1 MEPSKLFKNS
11 TDLIPAIIQEENGVV
26 LMMAY
31 MNEEAYAKTKAAG
44 YVWFWSRSR
53 KRLWMKGEESG
64 NKLKVLDI
72 KEDCDADTLLI
83 TVKLEGKCACHTGT
97 YSCFGDKPSFSL
109 AELYSIIKSRIDE
122 KSENSYIASLTKD
135 GVNPVLAKIEE
146 EADEV
151 IDAVRNKEKKD
162 IVWEVADLLFHTL
175 VLMAQQK
182 ITIKDIER
190 ELEGR
195 NKKKSDS
202 TYA

>member
-31 MNEEAYAKTKAAG
+31 MNEEAYKKTQESG
-44 YVWFWSRSR
+44 YVWFFSRSR

-83 TVKLEGKCACHTGT
+83 TVKLEGTCACHTGS
-97 YSCFGDKPSFSL
+97 YSCFGGKSSFSL

-122 KSENSYIASLTKD
+122 KSENSYVASLTDAK
-135 GVNPVLAKIEE
+135 VLEKIEE

-151 IDAVRNKEKKD
+151 IDAVRNKERKD
-162 IVWEVADLLFHTL
+162 IIWEIADLWFHTL
-175 VLMAQQK
+175 VLMAQRG
-182 ITIKDIER
+182 ITIKDIEQ

-195 NKKKSDS
+195 NKKKDS
-202 TYA
+202 

>member
-26 LMMAY
+26 LMMAN

-72 KEDCDADTLLI
+72 KEDCDADTLLV
-83 TVKLEGKCACHTGT
+83 TVKLEGTCTCHTGT
-97 YSCFGDKPSFSL
+97 YSCFGDRSRFSL

-122 KSENSYIASLTKD
+122 KI
-135 GVNPVLAKIEE
+135 
-146 EADEV
+146 
-151 IDAVRNKEKKD
+151 
-162 IVWEVADLLFHTL
+162 
-175 VLMAQQK
+175 
-182 ITIKDIER
+182 R
-190 ELEGR
+190 EFLCRQPHKRWIRRGTRQDRGR
-195 NKKKSDS
+195 SG
-202 TYA
+202 